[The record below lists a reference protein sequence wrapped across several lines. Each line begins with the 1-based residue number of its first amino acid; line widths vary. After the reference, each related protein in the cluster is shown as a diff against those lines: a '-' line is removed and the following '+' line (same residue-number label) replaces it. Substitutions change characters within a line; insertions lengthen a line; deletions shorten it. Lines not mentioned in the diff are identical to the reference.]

1 MSLDRGRRFATTVRV
16 RYAETDAMRFVHHA
30 NHLVYFE
37 VARTEALAAWGL
49 PYHELEASGC
59 AIPVLQ
65 SHCDHVAPAR
75 YGDTLAILADC
86 HLVDGLRLRFD
97 YEIRRDDASGPLVT
111 TGHTVHVCMGA
122 TGRPRRPPPELLAI
136 LAAGDREAG

>member
-1 MSLDRGRRFATTVRV
+1 MNHAPARRFATRLSV
-16 RYAETDAMRFVHHA
+16 RYAETDAMGFVHHA

-75 YGDTLAILADC
+75 YGDTLAILADGRM
-86 HLVDGLRLRFD
+86 VDGLRMRFD
-97 YEIRRDDASGPLVT
+97 YEIRRGDDSGPLVS

-122 TGRPRRPPPELLAI
+122 SGRARRPPPELLSV
-136 LAAGDREAG
+136 LAACDP